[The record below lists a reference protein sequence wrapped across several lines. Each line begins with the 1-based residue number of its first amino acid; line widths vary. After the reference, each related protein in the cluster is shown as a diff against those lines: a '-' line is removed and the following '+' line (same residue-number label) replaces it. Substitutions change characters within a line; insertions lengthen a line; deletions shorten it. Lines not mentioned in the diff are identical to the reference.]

1 MGAYQYSAL
10 KHSGN
15 TSKGVI
21 EADSPSH
28 ARQLLRQQGLIP
40 THVHASARK
49 SNARGKAQ
57 FKAKDL
63 TLFTRQLATLL
74 SAAIPLDEA
83 LRGVSDQ
90 SQKAHVQQL
99 VIGVRAKVLEG
110 YGLAQALGEYPHAFP
125 ELYRAT
131 VAAGEQT
138 GSLDD
143 VLNKLADYTEHQQE
157 TQQKIQQALIYPTLM
172 LVVSITIIG
181 FLLAFVVPKIIAVF
195 AGSGQELPTAT
206 RILITFSEGIQ
217 SWGLYGILGMI
228 ICIVI
233 FKKALNNTQI
243 KLRWHQFLLQIPGV
257 KHLIIT
263 TNVARYSHTFSILF
277 AAGVSVLEAMRVGT
291 SLITNL
297 IMRENFA
304 LATTHVK
311 EGMPISQ
318 ALEKT
323 TFFTPMATHLMASG
337 EKSGKIAELM
347 ERTAVY
353 LDREI
358 RRLIDTALTLLE
370 PLVILFMGAIIM
382 FIVLATLLPIF
393 SMEQLV
399 S

>member
-10 KHSGN
+10 KNSGN

-40 THVHASARK
+40 THVNASSK
-49 SNARGKAQ
+49 KRGSSGKTQ

-90 SQKAHVQQL
+90 SQKTHVRQL

-138 GSLDD
+138 GNLDD

-195 AGSGQELPTAT
+195 ASSGQELPTAT
-206 RILITFSEGIQ
+206 RILIAFSEGIQ
-217 SWGLYGILGMI
+217 SSGLYYIAGIG
-228 ICIVI
+228 ICIII
-233 FKKALNNTQI
+233 FKKALANPRI
-243 KLRWHQFLLQIPGV
+243 KLRWHQLLLQLPGI
-257 KHLIIT
+257 KHLIVT
-263 TNVARYSHTFSILF
+263 TNVARYSHTFAILF

-297 IMRENFA
+297 IMQESFA
-304 LATTHVK
+304 IATTRVR